1 MTLHDLR
8 NKIYKENDLIK
19 NNFPLRLGG
28 FDLELE
34 QSYDIGSKKNILLKL
49 LNLKFFLSLDIGIEM
64 YACKLKFSHSKNYL
78 NYILL
83 IYQNHMYFAQPD
95 LKDSQFALI
104 KYKYALRHLE
114 AQFDRSDP
122 RILNLIVK
130 DKNNYIDLAVYF
142 EDVNKTAGV
151 KKSLEEQRKS
161 SRNTEYLLLD
171 SYFDDL
177 ISKWRF

>member
-1 MTLHDLR
+1 MPDQ
-8 NKIYKENDLIK
+8 KD
-19 NNFPLRLGG
+19 
-28 FDLELE
+28 
-34 QSYDIGSKKNILLKL
+34 
-49 LNLKFFLSLDIGIEM
+49 
-64 YACKLKFSHSKNYL
+64 FS
-78 NYILL
+78 
-83 IYQNHMYFAQPD
+83 FG
-95 LKDSQFALI
+95 LI

-122 RILNLIVK
+122 RMLNIIVK
-130 DKNNYIDLAVYF
+130 HKNNYIDISMCF

-177 ISKWRF
+177 ISKWKF